1 MIPTRFCWTKYGV
14 EAGQNVTAIFERKEQ
29 ERQANKGVFLWGI
42 GNAVLPSILEL
53 VREVSSP
60 EVLFSPIATRPR
72 TVDVSP
78 KAVVAWRAGVT
89 PAGAIWEIPDSH
101 LCTSGF
107 DCAVPRR
114 PHYALVCSSD
124 ESLLTQS
131 ADEQVFPS
139 TLKNFVSGNPLG
151 ASQVTAVV
159 ARDRSSTPSGRS
171 YEVTM
176 RARLVRPFCVQLMD
190 PVFVPP
196 GYVGSSRQST
206 WQSVAQLQPTLFTE

>member
-1 MIPTRFCWTKYGV
+1 MIPTIFCWTKFGV
-14 EAGQNVTAIFERKEQ
+14 EAGQNVTTIFERKEQ

-42 GNAVLPSILEL
+42 GNAVLPSIVEL
-53 VREVSSP
+53 VRDVSSP
-60 EVLFSPIATRPR
+60 EVLFSPIVTRPR
-72 TVDVSP
+72 AVDVSP

-89 PAGAIWEIPDSH
+89 PDGAIWEIPDSH
-101 LCTSGF
+101 LCTSGIG
-107 DCAVPRR
+107 CAIPRR
-114 PHYALVCSSD
+114 AHYALVCSSD

-159 ARDRSSTPSGRS
+159 ALDRISTPSGRG
-171 YEVTM
+171 YEVTI
-176 RARLVRPFCVQLMD
+176 RGRLVRPFCVQLMD

-196 GYVGSSRQST
+196 GYVGSSRQSI
-206 WQSVAQLQPTLFTE
+206 WQPVEKSQPTLFTE